1 MEPNETS
8 PNNDRVQPEP
18 VQPEPAQPET
28 PQSLPPEN
36 ERQYAMF
43 CHLGALAGLV
53 GIPLAG
59 IIVPLVLWLLKK
71 DESAYIDYHGKEA
84 LNFNITVTLAM
95 ILFFF
100 MSIILIGI
108 PLLIATAI
116 FWLVV
121 TIIAGVKANDGV
133 KYRYPISLR
142 LIS

>member
-1 MEPNETS
+1 MEPTS
-8 PNNDRVQPEP
+8 TENTEQPN
-18 VQPEPAQPET
+18 
-28 PQSLPPEN
+28 LPSES

-43 CHLGALAGLV
+43 CHLGALASLV

-84 LNFNITVTLAM
+84 LNFNIMITLAV
-95 ILFFF
+95 ILFIFLSFF
-100 MSIILIGI
+100 IIGI
-108 PLLIATAI
+108 PLLFATGI

-133 KYRYPISLR
+133 KYRYPVSLR